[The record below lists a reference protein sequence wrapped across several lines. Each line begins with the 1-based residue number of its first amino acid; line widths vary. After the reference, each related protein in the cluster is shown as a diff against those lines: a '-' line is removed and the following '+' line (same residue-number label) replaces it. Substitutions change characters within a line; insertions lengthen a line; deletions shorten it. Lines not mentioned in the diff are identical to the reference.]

1 MEVTQSTTIRV
12 SARTH
17 AVLRRLADD
26 TGQPIQSVAEQAVE
40 LYRRQRMLEHTNMA
54 YAQLRSSADAWAEE
68 QQERDSLA
76 GTLSDGLEDE

>member
-26 TGQPIQSVAEQAVE
+26 TGQPIQAVAEQAVD
-40 LYRRQRMLEHTNMA
+40 LYRRQRMLEQTNIA
-54 YAQLRSSADAWAEE
+54 YAQLRSDTNAWTEE
-68 QQERDSLA
+68 QQERDSFA
-76 GTLSDGLEDE
+76 GTLHDGLEDA